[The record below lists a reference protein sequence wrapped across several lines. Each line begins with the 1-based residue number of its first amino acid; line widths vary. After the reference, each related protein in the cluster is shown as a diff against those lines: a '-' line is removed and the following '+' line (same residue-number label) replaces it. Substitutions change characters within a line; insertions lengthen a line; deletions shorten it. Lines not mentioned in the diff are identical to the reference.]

1 MTHHNVLNTQH
12 TAFLQSDGTAGVGQ
26 AGNADLA
33 SSVNALSAELA
44 KSDLVNVGGAAG
56 IASNSANQV
65 GALPDQ
71 NNAVGTLLNPDQ
83 KSDQSPLLPPHHH

>member
-1 MTHHNVLNTQH
+1 VTHHNLLTTQH
-12 TAFLQSDGTAGVGQ
+12 TFLLSDGAAGAGS
-26 AGNADLA
+26 AGNTDLA

-56 IASNSANQV
+56 IVSSSANQV

-71 NNAVGTLLNPDQ
+71 NDAAGTLLNPDQ
-83 KSDQSPLLPPHHH
+83 SDQSLLLPPHHH